1 MVAYAKKVLVI
12 DDERVVC
19 NSCRR
24 VLEQE
29 GYDVSVAMNGQE
41 GIERVSQEEF
51 DAALV
56 DLRMPGISGMDVV
69 RAVKNVRPQIR
80 IIIITGYS
88 SISSAVEA
96 MQLGASD
103 YLPKPFTPKEL
114 TDRVHRAVKAAMRAS
129 QAEAEGKV
137 AGGAVSE
144 VAQPRI
150 LLAGSNSDQMVA
162 ICQSLFS
169 EAYQVT
175 TVDHRGELFGR
186 LKAGQADVLILG
198 VDVLGAKAYELI
210 AQIRRLGCRVP
221 VIVASAD
228 PSIELAQKLREVGI
242 FFYLME
248 PLDGEEVRSAVRDA
262 VRKAEALRAEE
273 SGVFPR
279 KALTVRSLRTLAR
292 SGAKVSF
299 VSLCEEVTE
308 DSPLCREILAEL
320 NARSATVRIELGRGA
335 MSAKEFPKYLE
346 QDERVVLMAPSEDPG
361 TPGVV
366 SYSATDFERY
376 ATKEE
381 RRTLGRVAY
390 PQVLEWMRAREIAPD
405 VRVVFLP
412 GQPLL
417 AEQAQHAAHIIV
429 GEGSS

>member
-1 MVAYAKKVLVI
+1 
-12 DDERVVC
+12 
-19 NSCRR
+19 
-24 VLEQE
+24 
-29 GYDVSVAMNGQE
+29 
-41 GIERVSQEEF
+41 
-51 DAALV
+51 
-56 DLRMPGISGMDVV
+56 V
-69 RAVKNVRPQIR
+69 RA
-80 IIIITGYS
+80 S
-88 SISSAVEA
+88 
-96 MQLGASD
+96 
-103 YLPKPFTPKEL
+103 
-114 TDRVHRAVKAAMRAS
+114 H
-129 QAEAEGKV
+129 AEGEEKV
-137 AGGAVSE
+137 AAGALAE

-150 LLAGSNSDQMVA
+150 LLAGSNSEQMVS

-175 TVDHRGELFGR
+175 TVDNRGELFGR

-198 VDVLGAKAYELI
+198 VDVLGVKAYELI
-210 AQIRRLGCRVP
+210 ARIRRLGCRVP

-228 PSIELAQKLREVGI
+228 PSIALAQKLREVGI

-292 SGAKVSF
+292 SGTKVSF
-299 VSLCEEVTE
+299 VSLCEGVTE

-346 QDERVVLMAPSEDPG
+346 QDQRVVLMAPSEDPA

-390 PQVLEWMRAREIAPD
+390 PQVLEWLRAREIAPD

-412 GQPLL
+412 GQPPS
-417 AEQAQHAAHIIV
+417 AEQAQHAAHVIV
-429 GEGSS
+429 GEGLS